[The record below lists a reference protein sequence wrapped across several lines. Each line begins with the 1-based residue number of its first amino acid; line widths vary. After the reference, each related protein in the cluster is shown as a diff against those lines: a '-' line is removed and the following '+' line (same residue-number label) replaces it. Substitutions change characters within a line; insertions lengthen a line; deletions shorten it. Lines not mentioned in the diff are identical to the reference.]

1 MCSDGRILTHQGA
14 INQCLILEQGIKG
27 IENMALMVV
36 PAKGVVLRSRHGKA
50 DNLFSSKWRDTTAN
64 DASVFVQMYLV
75 PLLHLQRKDC
85 FLLEI
90 DVDYKDNSV

>member
-1 MCSDGRILTHQGA
+1 MTLSDKDILKGMCRFRTLYDENCKQTADFFHLPTSRQYHFVCSYGRILTHQGA

-50 DNLFSSKWRDTTAN
+50 YVLFSSK
-64 DASVFVQMYLV
+64 
-75 PLLHLQRKDC
+75 
-85 FLLEI
+85 
-90 DVDYKDNSV
+90 